1 MRIAMKEKDNME
13 PIYTITGTVVHER
26 QVSTLSD
33 VLERLTAERAELANG
48 VDNEHPALV
57 AFMKY
62 QNIDKLTREAL
73 IDLVDHIKVYE
84 NGNISVKCKFADEFR
99 KIAEYIEINTSEI
112 PAVAG

>member
-1 MRIAMKEKDNME
+1 MKAD
-13 PIYTITGTVVHER
+13 YER
-26 QVSTLSD
+26 QIAALSD

-73 IDLVDHIKVYE
+73 IDLVDPVSYTHLTGWPPVPPGRPLVCE
-84 NGNISVKCKFADEFR
+84 GAPRRV
-99 KIAEYIEINTSEI
+99 
-112 PAVAG
+112 